1 MIRIFKINYD
11 RNRTQAEEQESL
23 SPLPNSEVT
32 IIAKWII
39 TQQDFFL
46 KNEEEINNKNK
57 IYWLEIL
64 VFGILRK

>member
-1 MIRIFKINYD
+1 MIHIFKINYD

-23 SPLPNSEVT
+23 SPLRTFEVP
-32 IIAKWII
+32 IIVQWII

-46 KNEEEINNKNK
+46 KNEEESNNKNK

-64 VFGILRK
+64 VFGIRRK